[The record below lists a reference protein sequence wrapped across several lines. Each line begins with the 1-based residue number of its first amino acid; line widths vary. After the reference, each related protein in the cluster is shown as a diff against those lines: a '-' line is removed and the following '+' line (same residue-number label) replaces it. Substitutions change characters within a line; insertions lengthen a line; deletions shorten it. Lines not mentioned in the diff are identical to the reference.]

1 MTGVPALQLLT
12 LVESNTKGNYSGNST
27 TGFTFSRR
35 RLLATSTN
43 NGSIFSGISNPTT
56 CLNYGE
62 LMFFSVSNTY
72 YPIYD
77 R

>member
-1 MTGVPALQLLT
+1 LLQLLA
-12 LVESNTKGNYSGNST
+12 LVEMNTKGNYTGNST
-27 TGFTFSRR
+27 IGFTFSRR
-35 RLLATSTN
+35 RLLAVSSN
-43 NGSIFSGISNPTT
+43 NGSVFSGILNPTT

-62 LMFFSVSNTY
+62 LMFFSVSNSY